1 MLCVLPA
8 ASVLVGIVLICKVIL
23 SKAQKRELSDAD
35 DVCNMYING
44 TNNSMYNVSNR

>member
-1 MLCVLPA
+1 M
-8 ASVLVGIVLICKVIL
+8 IVQTLSARLIL
-23 SKAQKRELSDAD
+23 SKAQKIELSNAD